1 MENSVTVI
9 QEKRISN
16 LASNREAVSFPL
28 PRPLPLPLPL
38 PLPPPLPPPLPLSP
52 ERVCLLHLKVEFKFT
67 SRGSYTF

>member
-16 LASNREAVSFPL
+16 LASNREAVSF
-28 PRPLPLPLPL
+28 PLPLPLPL

>member
-28 PRPLPLPLPL
+28 PLPL

-52 ERVCLLHLKVEFKFT
+52 ESMSIASKGRV
-67 SRGSYTF
+67 

>member
-28 PRPLPLPLPL
+28 PLPLPL

-52 ERVCLLHLKVEFKFT
+52 ETVCLLHLNVEFKFT